1 MKELN
6 MMVWLTQLGISV
18 AMPLGGFVIL
28 GLWLRQKFGLGNW
41 VVFCGCGLG
50 LICAIDGLR
59 YSLRLMERMDRKKDE
74 KDSPSVSFN
83 DHE

>member
-1 MKELN
+1 MKELS

-28 GLWLRQKFGLGNW
+28 GLWLRQKFALGNW
-41 VVFCGCGLG
+41 VVFCGCALG

-59 YSLRLMERMDRKKDE
+59 YSLKLMERMDRKKDE
-74 KDSPSVSFN
+74 KEPPSVSFN